1 MSKNCDLPDY
11 AEYRFT
17 LVQKLLYLLEG
28 SLFVVMTGY
37 FFYQSWIACAGLSAV
52 LLFFFREKCA
62 IIAPVNSHDTEEH
75 PCGKTRCFYSSWAR
89 WF

>member
-37 FFYQSWIACAGLSAV
+37 FFYQSWIACACLSPV
-52 LLFFFREKCA
+52 LLFFFREKKKELA
-62 IIAPVNSHDTEEH
+62 
-75 PCGKTRCFYSSWAR
+75 GKRR
-89 WF
+89 Q